1 MSSKRGG
8 KGQPKGRTYGPKP
21 TLPPNVVI
29 PPQAP
34 EIPPVIEIQQPP
46 QVVQPPEER
55 RRRRDEF
62 ENVPED
68 REAEFFGQELTDW
81 ERELNN
87 NPEQFNSLYNYTGSF
102 YKAANSY
109 LRKTKKS
116 DYAGYSP
123 TDLKA
128 RIKEIDTAL
137 SKFDLKNNIMV
148 YRGSTNHLIG
158 GAKTVDDV
166 KKIVGSVVRD
176 KGFMSTSTRKSSAF
190 SDDVHYEIKV
200 PKGKDRGAYVGGVS
214 HFGHEKEFLLNRGTQ
229 FKVLGARE
237 GKYGKLIVQLEVVG
251 RKKS

>member
-1 MSSKRGG
+1 MASKRGG
-8 KGQPKGRTYGPKP
+8 KGQPSGKTYGPKQ
-21 TLPPNVVI
+21 TNPPIPQTPPVVVI
-29 PPQAP
+29 QQ
-34 EIPPVIEIQQPP
+34 QQPP
-46 QVVQPPEER
+46 QVVQPPTEER

-62 ENVPED
+62 ETVPEN

-87 NPEQFNSLYNYTGSF
+87 NTEQFNSLYNYTGTF

-116 DYAGYSP
+116 DYIGYSP
-123 TDLKA
+123 TDLKT
-128 RIKEIDTAL
+128 RIKAIDTAL

-158 GAKTVDDV
+158 GAKTVEDV

-200 PKGKDRGAYVGGVS
+200 PKGKGRGAYVGTVS

-237 GKYGKLIVQLEVVG
+237 GKFGKLIVQLEVVG